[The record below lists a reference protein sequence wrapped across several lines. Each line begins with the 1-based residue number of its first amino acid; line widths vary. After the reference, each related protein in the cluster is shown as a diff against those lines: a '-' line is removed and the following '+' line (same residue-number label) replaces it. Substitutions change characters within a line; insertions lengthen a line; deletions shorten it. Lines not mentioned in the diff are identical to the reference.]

1 MRSSLSRVVDLV
13 EGLREGAALGEV
25 DAGCE
30 GGCEE
35 GCEVGGSGL
44 EGREV
49 GAAVLETEPLRD
61 RPWPWR
67 AARGGV
73 AMGDLGN
80 MGISGV
86 GVSGLVWLGRREV
99 VLVSLHVWG
108 YSLRSL
114 RSRELIFGECGGSN
128 GWLLL
133 WSIDK
138 CMHFEK

>member
-1 MRSSLSRVVDLV
+1 M

-30 GGCEE
+30 GGWEG

-49 GAAVLETEPLRD
+49 VAAVLETESLRE

-67 AARGGV
+67 AARGGW

-80 MGISGV
+80 MGMSVV
-86 GVSGLVWLGRREV
+86 GVSGLVWLGRREA
-99 VLVSLHVWG
+99 VLAPSEVWG
-108 YSLRSL
+108 
-114 RSRELIFGECGGSN
+114 
-128 GWLLL
+128 
-133 WSIDK
+133 
-138 CMHFEK
+138 H